1 MREIPKKNYLILFII
16 AIVVVI
22 ATGILMNI
30 YNANHEVVYESKI
43 KTIVTEIKYEDLS
56 NYLIENPNVVVYVNN
71 SHKDNNKLESD
82 IYKLIADKNIQQ
94 YMIYMERNKDIVDK
108 YKLPKNNPLFIAFK
122 DGKKVEIFSEEEYT
136 IEDIESFLVRNEVIE
151 K

>member
-30 YNANHEVVYESKI
+30 YNANHEVIYESKI

-122 DGKKVEIFSEEEYT
+122 DGKKVEIFSEKEYT
-136 IEDIESFLVRNEVIE
+136 IEGIESFLVRNEVIE

>member
-122 DGKKVEIFSEEEYT
+122 DGKKVEIFSEKEYT
-136 IEDIESFLVRNEVIE
+136 IEGIESFLVRNEVIE